1 MADTQ
6 GDTQQGQAR
15 KVRWGVIG
23 ATSRIANKA
32 LIPAILSSEHAELA
46 AVASRNRDSARE
58 IASQAGPDVAAYGD
72 YDSLIADHNVDVV
85 YLPLPNNLHLG
96 WAVEAMNNGKHVLCE
111 KPLALNADQAQE
123 MIETAADNGVVL
135 SEAFMYRYHPL
146 QQEVAALVRG
156 GGLGDVQL
164 VRASFSFVQTNEE
177 DYRRDPGMGGGALFD
192 VGSYCVHIARRAFG
206 REPTVVT
213 AKSLYDPQTG
223 IDTTTLALLE
233 FDGGGAALID
243 CSFSLSF
250 RATYEIVGSE
260 ASVRV
265 PNFLRGGMRSGGQPE
280 AGDYCLSRGGQD
292 EERQSAAANMYVSE
306 VEAMSRRLLGEDVFL
321 LPAED
326 VFLLPAEDGLKN
338 MRALDAVAA
347 SARTGQKVAVV

>member
-6 GDTQQGQAR
+6 

-23 ATSRIANKA
+23 ATSRIANRA
-32 LIPAILSSEHAELA
+32 LIPAILNSEHAELT
-46 AVASRNRDSARE
+46 AVASRSRDSARE
-58 IASQAGPDVAAYGD
+58 IAEGAGPGVAAYGD

-123 MIETAADNGVVL
+123 MKETAEDNGVVL
-135 SEAFMYRYHPL
+135 SEAFMYGYHPL

-156 GGLGDVQL
+156 GGLGAVQL

-192 VGSYCVHIARRAFG
+192 AGCYCLHIARQAFG
-206 REPTVVT
+206 REPTLVT

-223 IDTTTLALLE
+223 IDTTTLSLLE
-233 FDGGGAALID
+233 FDGGGMALVD

-260 ASVRV
+260 ASLSV
-265 PNFLRGGMRSGGQPE
+265 PNFLVGGIRAGGKSE
-280 AGDYCLSRGGQD
+280 AGEFCLSREGRDD
-292 EERQSAAANMYVSE
+292 ERYSAAANMYVSE
-306 VEAMSRRLLGEDVFL
+306 VEAMSRRIKGEDGFL
-321 LPAED
+321 LS
-326 VFLLPAEDGLKN
+326 AEDGVNN
-338 MRALDAVAA
+338 MRVLDAVGA
-347 SARTGQKVAVV
+347 SARTGQKVAVI